1 MGFSDY
7 FKSLKSKFSIEYLHS
22 TSALPASIT
31 LDPST
36 SSGRPLQLSS
46 DELFDLKSSF
56 LSGQQSTLRPT
67 APGPS
72 VGFDTDYLSS
82 LKDSFTKSSWTT
94 RPTVITDVNLPEGGP
109 GIIIPPGENG
119 NKDDLDFGSGEKPDI
134 NPTPTQTSEDS
145 SGSGGVIDNVVGGI
159 AAGLGGVNL
168 GPVLD
173 AVATLL
179 RGPIR
184 SAIANKRNDA
194 TRRIEDLSVAE
205 NRYVGMD

>member
-1 MGFSDY
+1 M
-7 FKSLKSKFSIEYLHS
+7 
-22 TSALPASIT
+22 
-31 LDPST
+31 
-36 SSGRPLQLSS
+36 
-46 DELFDLKSSF
+46 
-56 LSGQQSTLRPT
+56 
-67 APGPS
+67 
-72 VGFDTDYLSS
+72 
-82 LKDSFTKSSWTT
+82 
-94 RPTVITDVNLPEGGP
+94 PEGGP

-119 NKDDLDFGSGEKPDI
+119 NKDDLDFGSGETPDI
-134 NPTPTQTSEDS
+134 NPTPTQSSEDS
-145 SGSGGVIDNVVGGI
+145 SGGGGVIDNVVGGI

-205 NRYVGMD
+205 NRYELIGKVSDLSSYLELISSNFKFDPKPTQLD